1 MVLGM
6 PGYFFKARS
15 AIQSQVY
22 LGSGIS
28 EYGWSFKRL
37 FNFNEQMTPDIFVK
51 VGNYFNTL
59 EYGNYK
65 MYAPPLVKTDGKNAY
80 DGGFLMTTNRI
91 QLATNDGFDN
101 IVDSEFEYLIKF
113 CNKGVGTYE
122 EVLSILQKDDVH
134 YLLVLNENAK
144 KTLEESGVTLVLED
158 TENEDP
164 YYLFKFN

>member
-1 MVLGM
+1 MILGM
-6 PGYFFKARS
+6 PTYFVKYRN
-15 AIQSQVY
+15 AIQTQVY
-22 LGSGIS
+22 LGSGIC

-37 FNFNEQMTPDIFVK
+37 LNFNEQMTPDIFVK

-65 MYAPPLVKTDGKNAY
+65 MYAPALVKTDGKDVY

-91 QLATNDGFDN
+91 QLASSEGFDN

-113 CNKGVGTYE
+113 CNEGVGTSE
-122 EVLSILQKDDVH
+122 KVQNILQKDDVH
-134 YLLVLNENAK
+134 YLLVFNENAK
-144 KTLEESGVTLVLED
+144 KTLKANGVKLVLED
-158 TENEDP
+158 TENVNP

>member
-65 MYAPPLVKTDGKNAY
+65 CML
-80 DGGFLMTTNRI
+80 
-91 QLATNDGFDN
+91 
-101 IVDSEFEYLIKF
+101 
-113 CNKGVGTYE
+113 
-122 EVLSILQKDDVH
+122 H
-134 YLLVLNENAK
+134 HLLKQMVRMHMMVV
-144 KTLEESGVTLVLED
+144 S
-158 TENEDP
+158 
-164 YYLFKFN
+164 